1 MRLDAALGRVE
12 AVLGAHAAAH
22 AEIAKKAEGS
32 AVHAAQLTERL
43 AAAEADREARKSRQ
57 AQAEHRLDA
66 AIGRLRA
73 LVEA

>member
-12 AVLGAHAAAH
+12 AVLGAQAAAH
-22 AEIAKKAEGS
+22 AEIAKKDEGS
-32 AVHAAQLTERL
+32 AVHAAQLAEQL
-43 AAAEADREARKSRQ
+43 AAAEADREALKSRQ
-57 AQAEHRLDA
+57 TQAEHRLDA